1 MNDQQPP
8 DDPLAR
14 AARALRDAAEV
25 RTSGPATQRGQ
36 ILARAHAN
44 QQSAERRAAVGMALS
59 AVLVTSTA
67 IAAATG
73 NLPKVVAVV
82 QRAVG
87 LAPAESL
94 VPQVPAQDDA
104 PAVRKVKIGR
114 PVAELPG
121 PEPVADAQPAPAPEP
136 PAAPELPAAPPP
148 QPEEPQA
155 TTAPQSPPPE
165 LARAPKP
172 RLAPEGA
179 RRLEPEP
186 KPAAGAPAPEPAAG
200 PNEPPALA
208 APPEP
213 PAAAPAPSPPD
224 ETLVLFRSAQA
235 LQFRDKAY
243 AKALAGWEAYLRA
256 APGGAL
262 APEARWNRAVCLL
275 RLGRKPE
282 ARIALEP
289 FAQGMEGGYR
299 QAEAAR
305 LIAALQE
312 GAP

>member
-1 MNDQQPP
+1 MNDQLPP
-8 DDPLAR
+8 DDALAR
-14 AARALRDAAEV
+14 AARALRDASEA
-25 RTSGPATQRGQ
+25 RTGGSPSQRGQ

-87 LAPAESL
+87 LAPAEAP
-94 VPQVPAQDDA
+94 VTAYPDAEPASGSSRKLKVARPLADA
-104 PAVRKVKIGR
+104 PVV
-114 PVAELPG
+114 
-121 PEPVADAQPAPAPEP
+121 EPVADAAPGPVLEPPAVPEPPAVAPPAPPAPEP
-136 PAAPELPAAPPP
+136 PAAEVV
-148 QPEEPQA
+148 
-155 TTAPQSPPPE
+155 
-165 LARAPKP
+165 RAPKP
-172 RLAPEGA
+172 RPSAEVARKPEAPPQA
-179 RRLEPEP
+179 PASEPSP
-186 KPAAGAPAPEPAAG
+186 SPNDAPPAAAQPA
-200 PNEPPALA
+200 
-208 APPEP
+208 P
-213 PAAAPAPSPPD
+213 PAAAPAPPLPD

-243 AKALAGWEAYLRA
+243 GKALAGWEAYLRA
-256 APGGAL
+256 APAGAL

-299 QAEAAR
+299 QAEAAK
-305 LIAALQE
+305 LIAAMQE
-312 GAP
+312 GEP